1 MFDSTKIIAER
12 QFNSAFDL
20 FANVDDSEELA
31 GEYNIYF
38 LSFINLIMFTGP
50 VQYKHQWINM
60 GNYSVTLADGQSVKT
75 CKPAL
80 GYSFAAGK

>member
-31 GEYNIYF
+31 GEFNIYF
-38 LSFINLIMFTGP
+38 LSFI
-50 VQYKHQWINM
+50 
-60 GNYSVTLADGQSVKT
+60 
-75 CKPAL
+75 
-80 GYSFAAGK
+80 

>member
-31 GEYNIYF
+31 GEYNIYLMSQF
-38 LSFINLIMFTGP
+38 HQSHNVYRTCAVQAP
-50 VQYKHQWINM
+50 VDQHGKLQC
-60 GNYSVTLADGQSVKT
+60 QS
-75 CKPAL
+75 C
-80 GYSFAAGK
+80 